1 MGRARAAV
9 ARGAASAVEASYAP
23 RQFADGV
30 VQIYRLPRCA
40 MFEADRYTLVVTP
53 RRSGINPR
61 PWGWEIYRDGQPLPA
76 RLRESGFRTEHT
88 ATLAGKVVL
97 RDFLAGLA
105 HEESKAD

>member
-1 MGRARAAV
+1 
-9 ARGAASAVEASYAP
+9 
-23 RQFADGV
+23 
-30 VQIYRLPRCA
+30 

-53 RRSGINPR
+53 RRSGISPR
-61 PWGWEIYRDGQPLPA
+61 PWGWEIYRNGQPIPA